1 LGVSCREEGFLS
13 QACDSVAARPSGL
26 RSSWQSLTKVEAKML
41 SAVEFQATVKNGFI
55 QVPDEYKSEL
65 EEGIEIKV
73 IALVKKK
80 LPRQRDIIDELT
92 ENPVKVD
99 KILTREE
106 IYER

>member
-1 LGVSCREEGFLS
+1 
-13 QACDSVAARPSGL
+13 
-26 RSSWQSLTKVEAKML
+26 ML
-41 SAVEFQATVKNGFI
+41 SAVEFQARVKNGFI

-92 ENPVKVD
+92 QNPVKVD